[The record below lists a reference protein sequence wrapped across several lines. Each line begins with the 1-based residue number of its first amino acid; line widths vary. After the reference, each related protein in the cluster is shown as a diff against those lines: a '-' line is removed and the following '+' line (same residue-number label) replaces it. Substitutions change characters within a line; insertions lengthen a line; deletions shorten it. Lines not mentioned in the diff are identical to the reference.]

1 MESEACCTQYCRLVL
16 DVLFLTAGLL
26 RVLVD
31 GKHVLPGGH
40 KLALDV
46 PERCQLAFMAPEAQC
61 RAGEAH
67 TALAQLLDA
76 KGFQLQVSP
85 Q

>member
-1 MESEACCTQYCRLVL
+1 MVSVS
-16 DVLFLTAGLL
+16 AGLL

-46 PERCQLAFMAPEAQC
+46 PEHSTLAFMAPDAQC
-61 RAGEAH
+61 RAGEPH
-67 TALAQLLDA
+67 TALVQLLDC

-85 Q
+85 THISRTMSIHT